1 MFVHGIS
8 TPEVLD
14 TAGLNASPPTPISH
28 MYHQLRMKKKIE
40 VHYPPVMLNTEHCEG
55 YQCI

>member
-1 MFVHGIS
+1 MLVDGIS

-14 TAGLNASPPTPISH
+14 TAGLNASPPTPLSH

-40 VHYPPVMLNTEHCEG
+40 MYYRLVMLNTEHCEG
-55 YQCI
+55 